1 MSRAGYAPNKV
12 TYCALIAA
20 LGREGP
26 RGGEGSVQAFELW
39 KELEARNVELDA
51 AAIRTGMKA
60 CVGVGD
66 LPAAEALLSGLLS
79 GAHPAPPDARAF
91 NIVLSGHARAGD
103 VEGMER
109 TLRAL
114 CAADVPASD
123 VTYNTLV
130 DGYAR
135 AGRPA
140 AARDVLAS
148 AAAAGRRLGARPH
161 ASLVHAAAAAGDA
174 PALGAALEAMA
185 VGGLP
190 RDAMTWGA
198 LVGGAAARGD
208 LATARADLREML
220 AAGHAPSHALFNG
233 LLGAC
238 GVARSPGA
246 AREVLADMRRAGLE
260 PRRDAYLALAS
271 GLARVGM
278 WHAVLDTWSEQHRR
292 GVAPDVRMHTLLT
305 QAYGRVGRLQDA
317 ARHYEAA
324 LAPGSAGGGGGAA
337 AGAAGR
343 GAAAAAPPCA
353 PLPRGPRG
361 IPVVD
366 LAPHNAM
373 VDACAQCGDLARGR
387 EVLRAAVAAA
397 RAAGRPPPVEGY
409 GALVAGH
416 ARARDVR
423 GAVALVR
430 AFHAGG
436 GRPDA
441 QMLDTLATLCVRT
454 GEFRMGMQALRALE
468 RMGVEVD
475 KSKYRQLL
483 EGGGR
488 GAGEA
493 GKAASRPLLANEHL
507 ERLKFWLGLPNNYY
521 EGGWGGTR
529 GGGQE

>member
-1 MSRAGYAPNKV
+1 MLAAHPADAPPPPKEELLRRWAQRDIYFLKTHVGMAAQARRVSLPIQAFLMGLLDAAALHRIAKTAQTDFVRIWGRYGGRTAGRNLPRAMKRLNADIARVNRLLPEKLCSSGQLDAACRLAEEACAGANPPSYTNLQHVLNATLQAHSPFLAVRILRAMSRAGYAPNKV

-305 QAYGRVGRLQDA
+305 QAYGR
-317 ARHYEAA
+317 
-324 LAPGSAGGGGGAA
+324 
-337 AGAAGR
+337 
-343 GAAAAAPPCA
+343 
-353 PLPRGPRG
+353 
-361 IPVVD
+361 
-366 LAPHNAM
+366 
-373 VDACAQCGDLARGR
+373 
-387 EVLRAAVAAA
+387 
-397 RAAGRPPPVEGY
+397 
-409 GALVAGH
+409 
-416 ARARDVR
+416 
-423 GAVALVR
+423 
-430 AFHAGG
+430 
-436 GRPDA
+436 
-441 QMLDTLATLCVRT
+441 MLDTLATLCVRT

-468 RMGVEVD
+468 RMGVEATLVPACICAPP
-475 KSKYRQLL
+475 YMLRFQALCT
-483 EGGGR
+483 
-488 GAGEA
+488 
-493 GKAASRPLLANEHL
+493 LA
-507 ERLKFWLGLPNNYY
+507 RRFS
-521 EGGWGGTR
+521 
-529 GGGQE
+529 